1 MISTIKRQV
10 FCLLLLSAMSTLHL
24 SAQND
29 LSSLMLVNTWQN
41 MNVNPALQPSG
52 LTINLPGIYNNLWV
66 TNITF
71 NDLLVDEG
79 GRQVLDVSNAIGQM
93 EAQNILREDLDIE
106 TIGIGMQFGNLG
118 LNIGHRLRFNALI
131 DYPKTLAQLIWEGNA
146 QFIGQTIDFGPA
158 FDVTAYHE
166 FAVGASYKIGDNV
179 KVGGRVKLLSG
190 GANLNTANSDL
201 QLTTDDDVYQ
211 LRMDADY
218 VVNSAGTLNYDGLRD
233 VNVDFNFGN
242 FSTDE
247 LFGGNSGMAFD
258 LGVAIKL
265 DRLQIA
271 VSAIDLGGEI
281 SWEENVNNY
290 TLEGVYEFEGL
301 DVAQDLLDDAES
313 FGSIIDSLYETYEPV
328 ETSRS
333 YTTNIGAKY
342 YFSGQYELNDEISVG
357 LIGYTDDYRDVS
369 TTGFAV
375 TGSINFSPLLR
386 LGAFYGLRN
395 ERFDNLGANATIS
408 LGPVRVILATD
419 NIISA
424 FRPKDANL
432 ANFRLGAN
440 LQFGQEKDPVDSSN
454 GNRFF

>member
-1 MISTIKRQV
+1 MISKIWKSTV
-10 FCLLLLSAMSTLHL
+10 CLLLCATLGSLTL

-41 MNVNPALQPSG
+41 MNANPALQPSG
-52 LTINLPGIYNNLWV
+52 FTINLPGIYNNLWV

-71 NDLLVDEG
+71 NDLLVEEG
-79 GRQVLDVSNAIGQM
+79 GRQVLDVSNAISQM

-106 TIGIGMQFGNLG
+106 TIGIGFQFGALG

-146 QFIGQTIDFGPA
+146 QFIGQTVEFGPA

-166 FAVGASYKIGDNV
+166 FALGASYKIGDNI

-190 GANLNTANSDL
+190 GANLNTGNSEL
-201 QLTTDDDVYQ
+201 QLTTDDDIYQ

-233 VNVDFNFGN
+233 VNVNFDFGN

-258 LGVAIKL
+258 LGIAVKL
-265 DRLQIA
+265 NRLQIA
-271 VSAIDLGGEI
+271 VSAVDLGGEI

-290 TLEGVYEFEGL
+290 TLEGAYEFEGL
-301 DVAQDLLDDAES
+301 DVAQDLLDNEES
-313 FGSIIDSLYETYEPV
+313 FGSIIDSLYDTYEPI
-328 ETSRS
+328 ETSQS
-333 YTTNIGAKY
+333 YTTTIGAKY
-342 YFSGQYELNDEISVG
+342 YFSGQYEIDEQISVG
-357 LIGYTDDYRDVS
+357 LIGFTNDYRDIN
-369 TTGFAV
+369 TTGLAV

-395 ERFDNLGANATIS
+395 ERFDNLGVNATVSI
-408 LGPVRVILATD
+408 GPARIILATD

-440 LQFGQEKDPVDSSN
+440 LQFGQEKEDVDTSN

>member
-1 MISTIKRQV
+1 MNAKTIKQAV
-10 FCLLLLSAMSTLHL
+10 LALFLTLTGTL
-24 SAQND
+24 VGQND
-29 LSSLMLVNTWQN
+29 LSSLMLVNSWQN
-41 MNVNPALQPSG
+41 MSVNPALQPDG
-52 LTINLPGIYNNLWV
+52 IVINLPGVYNNLWV

-71 NDLLVDEG
+71 NDLLVEEG
-79 GRQVLDVSNAIGQM
+79 GRQVLDVSNAISQM

-106 TIGIGMQFGNLG
+106 TIGIGFQFGALG
-118 LNIGHRLRFNALI
+118 LNLGHRLRFNALI

-146 QFIGQTIDFGPA
+146 QFIGETISFGPS
-158 FDVTAYHE
+158 FDLTAYHE
-166 FAVGASYKIGDNV
+166 FAFGASYQIGDNI
-179 KVGGRVKLLSG
+179 KIGGRVKLLSG
-190 GANLNTANSDL
+190 GANLNTERSDL
-201 QLTTDDDVYQ
+201 QLTTSGDVYQ
-211 LRMDADY
+211 LQMDADY

-242 FSTDE
+242 FSTEE

-258 LGVAIKL
+258 LGIAFKL

-271 VSAIDLGGEI
+271 VSAVDLGGEI
-281 SWEENVNNY
+281 SWEENVSNY
-290 TLEGVYEFEGL
+290 TLEGDYEFEGL
-301 DVAQDLLDDAES
+301 DVAQQLLDNEES
-313 FGSIIDSLYETYEPV
+313 FGSIIDSLYDTYEPV

-333 YTTNIGAKY
+333 YTTSIGAKY
-342 YFSGQYELNDEISVG
+342 YFSGQYELNEQINVG

-369 TTGFAV
+369 TTALAL

-395 ERFDNLGANATIS
+395 ERLDNIGVNATVSI
-408 LGPVRVILATD
+408 GPLRVLLATD

-432 ANFRLGAN
+432 ANFRIGAN
-440 LQFGQEKDPVDSSN
+440 LQFGQEKETLDRSN